1 MGWIAQLTRRRASNA
16 WVTNGVGSNPT
27 EADMATVTKVMT
39 AVMVQIS
46 STAVAAGV
54 AAVVVDLGWDESSH
68 CESTR

>member
-1 MGWIAQLTRRRASNA
+1 MARRRASNT

-27 EADMATVTKVMT
+27 EADAAAVTKVMT

-68 CESTR
+68 RESTR